1 MNKIIILNLIGL
13 FIFQS
18 CMTMNMKFE
27 FADSFNVSKKCVAI
41 KVLHVSEAVLNGT
54 YDEIINIKSPSYQNE
69 LKNIESTFN
78 KNRSDCSEYVDAYV
92 YIRHSPKNKHIIWP
106 YISVVTLMIIP
117 YWNDYE
123 NVMDVSLYDK
133 GIMIKKLSSVLTY
146 TEVDSILLLPAV
158 PFSKFIINPF
168 NDSIL
173 NQHAKNISS
182 QLN

>member
-1 MNKIIILNLIGL
+1 
-13 FIFQS
+13 
-18 CMTMNMKFE
+18 
-27 FADSFNVSKKCVAI
+27 
-41 KVLHVSEAVLNGT
+41 
-54 YDEIINIKSPSYQNE
+54 
-69 LKNIESTFN
+69 
-78 KNRSDCSEYVDAYV
+78 
-92 YIRHSPKNKHIIWP
+92 
-106 YISVVTLMIIP
+106 MIIP